1 MWRLAAALARCLP
14 AEAAH
19 LAAVQ
24 TLRFNLGPKPHLP
37 AMPLTAAGL
46 SFANPLGL
54 GAGFDKDAACFNGAM
69 QLGFGH
75 VEVGTITPLP
85 QPGNPRPRVFR
96 LRQDGA
102 VINRYGFNGN
112 GMQAAARNI
121 ATAAKRDGILGI
133 NVGANKAS
141 DDPIRDYHLAV
152 AHLAGLADY
161 VTLNISS
168 PNTPGLRDLQAD
180 KLLQHLLAAGRSGM
194 AESGV
199 ARPLFLKMAPDLA
212 VADIRIVVER
222 CLADGVDG
230 IIATNTTISRP
241 DDLVSAA
248 AGQAGGLSGLPLF
261 EMATSVL
268 AEVATMA
275 QGKLAIVGVG
285 GVASGWQAYA
295 KILVGADLVQIY
307 TGLALAGPGLP
318 QKIMRDLAQLLTR
331 DGCADVGAAKGQIPN
346 AQKAISHALRLAQTV

>member
-1 MWRLAAALARCLP
+1 
-14 AEAAH
+14 
-19 LAAVQ
+19 
-24 TLRFNLGPKPHLP
+24 
-37 AMPLTAAGL
+37 
-46 SFANPLGL
+46 
-54 GAGFDKDAACFNGAM
+54 
-69 QLGFGH
+69 
-75 VEVGTITPLP
+75 
-85 QPGNPRPRVFR
+85 
-96 LRQDGA
+96 
-102 VINRYGFNGN
+102 
-112 GMQAAARNI
+112 
-121 ATAAKRDGILGI
+121 
-133 NVGANKAS
+133 
-141 DDPIRDYHLAV
+141 
-152 AHLAGLADY
+152 
-161 VTLNISS
+161 
-168 PNTPGLRDLQAD
+168 
-180 KLLQHLLAAGRSGM
+180 M

-318 QKIMRDLAQLLTR
+318 QKIMRDLAQLLAR